1 MGMFDSY
8 EYDEKKEADDLRL
21 RILNFIGKKGD
32 KGVDK
37 GLITPEQNKKLYT
50 SIDKLKKKY
59 DTDWWL
65 KQKGQKSYDI
75 AMDMLKEAEFGSYF
89 EEIEILEKIEKA

>member
-1 MGMFDSY
+1 MGIFDSY
-8 EYDEKKEADDLRL
+8 EYDDKKEADDLRL
-21 RILNFIGKKGD
+21 RILNFIDKKGD

-50 SIDKLKKKY
+50 AIDKLKKKY

-65 KQKGQKSYDI
+65 EQKGQKSYNI